1 MLTLISYAIGAN
13 ASIVRLFPNHHN
25 HDNHVNRV
33 QNLCYISFHDAWLV
47 RSRLGTFI
55 AACVVILVHSE

>member
-13 ASIVRLFPNHHN
+13 ASIVRLFPNH
-25 HDNHVNRV
+25 DNHVNRV
-33 QNLCYISFHDAWLV
+33 QNLCDISFHDAWLV